1 MRLQLG
7 AQVTRELLRILKR
20 RFFEEAQSGPC
31 KLVRLTAQQA
41 RYAQNGALAACPH
54 LQKCYPGYTTPAASP
69 KKDARDPAAAELM
82 DL

>member
-7 AQVTRELLRILKR
+7 AQVARELLRILKC

-31 KLVRLTAQQA
+31 KLVHLTAQGA
-41 RYAQNGALAACPH
+41 RCAQNGALAVCPH
-54 LQKCYPGYTTPAASP
+54 LQKRYPGYTTPAAP
-69 KKDARDPAAAELM
+69 PAKDARDPAAAELR